1 MIILFWVNSAYGKS
15 ALLVLRVASVPSNLF
30 SDWDSNPLVSL
41 GGFIYGLNLYT
52 IYHTHHDDAPKTEGI
67 HDQPHLVP

>member
-1 MIILFWVNSAYGKS
+1 MVKLHPR
-15 ALLVLRVASVPSNLF
+15 LVIMTSELF
-30 SDWDSNPLVSL
+30 SEWDSNPLVSL
-41 GGFIYGLNLYT
+41 GGFIHGLNLYT

>member
-1 MIILFWVNSAYGKS
+1 MIILFWVISAYGKS
-15 ALLVLRVASVPSNLF
+15 ALLVLTSPVYRVIYSRV
-30 SDWDSNPLVSL
+30 
-41 GGFIYGLNLYT
+41 GFESSCFTLRALLELNLYI